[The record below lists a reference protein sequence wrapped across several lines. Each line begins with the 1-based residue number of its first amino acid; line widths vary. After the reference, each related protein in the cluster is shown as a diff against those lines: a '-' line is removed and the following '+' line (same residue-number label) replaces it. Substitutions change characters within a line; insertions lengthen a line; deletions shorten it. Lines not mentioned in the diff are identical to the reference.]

1 MGCGVRSPTYASDA
15 MSDDEVNEMANSD
28 TPPVTQFLDL
38 PCHTQN
44 VERHVEIVSEVSRK
58 AVGVKARD
66 GMIRST
72 IVSRNKMPSFSS
84 KKDFHI

>member
-1 MGCGVRSPTYASDA
+1 

-44 VERHVEIVSEVSRK
+44 VERHVKIVSEVSRK
-58 AVGVKARD
+58 AVGVKAID

-72 IVSRNKMPSFSS
+72 IVSRNKMSSFSS